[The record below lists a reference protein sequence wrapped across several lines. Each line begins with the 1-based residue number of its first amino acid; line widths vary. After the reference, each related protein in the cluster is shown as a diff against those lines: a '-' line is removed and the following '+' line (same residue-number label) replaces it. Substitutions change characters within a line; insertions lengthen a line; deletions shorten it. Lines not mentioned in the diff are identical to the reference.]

1 MNKYVWEALLRRGEG
16 VFLEREIRGFL
27 MRRGRKRDR
36 RVFGVLACRWMEWH
50 FNVTMWNIRIWDTE
64 VRSRQ
69 TSRTGDGRLSCACVL
84 QASEYCVACN
94 AILGSYV
101 LAYRHFLTTI
111 VLPLHH
117 HQPPHT
123 PYPHP
128 LAISFETVLREEVG
142 ASLIWQPSNGP
153 RHPFHVFSRSL
164 SHKIKSHL

>member
-1 MNKYVWEALLRRGEG
+1 MTFQCNR
-16 VFLEREIRGFL
+16 
-27 MRRGRKRDR
+27 
-36 RVFGVLACRWMEWH
+36 
-50 FNVTMWNIRIWDTE
+50 MWNIRIWDTE

-117 HQPPHT
+117 HQPP
-123 PYPHP
+123 PHP
-128 LAISFETVLREEVG
+128 LPPPTCNLFRDCIAWGGRCVFNLAALKWAAAPISCIFTQ
-142 ASLIWQPSNGP
+142 SLPQN
-153 RHPFHVFSRSL
+153 
-164 SHKIKSHL
+164 KITFINLHHMELLMSDAQTLYTGVV